1 MSAETVYSL
10 RLPESLYRELRQLG
24 LDSKQSVKEIVLA
37 AIREYLKKC
46 ANGSTVQSGTLP

>member
-37 AIREYLKKC
+37 AIREYLKKE
-46 ANGSTVQSGTLP
+46 SK